1 MCRSSWGNSNG
12 DIDCWKNCH
21 DSWMQLQRPDFGPK
35 KTGTRVAEVGFLV
48 AFSSTYQSAA
58 EVAKPATSSSNT
70 TNQMTIPTPSVHVRY
85 AKRKRNQSN
94 IVDDSWDLYWGIER
108 KRVLVQNFAERRKS
122 SARKGRRS
130 TDFKQ
135 RVHVFFTASPP
146 SEVIYCNQERISAL
160 LIQLLKSLK

>member
-1 MCRSSWGNSNG
+1 
-12 DIDCWKNCH
+12 
-21 DSWMQLQRPDFGPK
+21 
-35 KTGTRVAEVGFLV
+35 
-48 AFSSTYQSAA
+48 
-58 EVAKPATSSSNT
+58 
-70 TNQMTIPTPSVHVRY
+70 MTIPTPSVHVRY

-108 KRVLVQNFAERRKS
+108 KWVLVQNFAERRKS

-146 SEVIYCNQERISAL
+146 SEVIYCNQERHSAL
-160 LIQLLKSLK
+160 LIITFDFTYALKIMEAYKIGMFEHYSGFTGIRKGVSASDGLKVGRTHLRDLSN